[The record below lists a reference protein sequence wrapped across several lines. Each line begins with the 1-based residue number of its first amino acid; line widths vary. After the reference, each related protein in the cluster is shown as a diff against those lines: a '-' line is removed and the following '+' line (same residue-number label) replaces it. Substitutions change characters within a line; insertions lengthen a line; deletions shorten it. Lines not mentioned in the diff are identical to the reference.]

1 MKLQG
6 LLPPVEELLN
16 SDLLRE
22 AGLTEDKSF
31 QFLMR
36 AGYEQLER
44 VYSSTTDTD
53 LDTSA

>member
-6 LLPPVEELLN
+6 LLPPVEELLK
-16 SDLLRE
+16 SDLLH
-22 AGLTEDKSF
+22 GLTKDKSF

-44 VYSSTTDTD
+44 VYSTTDID